1 MPIPEGSQGTSSIP
15 GSASPQQLR
24 TIHRQRHASELIESA
39 RQSLH
44 EELIQNGRIDFNK
57 AQRDVI
63 QSCMVMSKMLDK
75 LEGMVPAQYRD
86 HTIRKTAIT
95 RHQLNRLISDMTQYN
110 INIH

>member
-1 MPIPEGSQGTSSIP
+1 
-15 GSASPQQLR
+15 
-24 TIHRQRHASELIESA
+24 
-39 RQSLH
+39 
-44 EELIQNGRIDFNK
+44 
-57 AQRDVI
+57 
-63 QSCMVMSKMLDK
+63 MVMSKMLDK